1 MLEKCNEADFS
12 ARLTKLYVRMAELEI
27 GKDCPPKFTKAV
39 RGLTKFL
46 GIELDQEQLI
56 QSYNERIAR
65 REVQESHN

>member
-1 MLEKCNEADFS
+1 
-12 ARLTKLYVRMAELEI
+12 MAELEI

-46 GIELDQEQLI
+46 GIELDHEQLI